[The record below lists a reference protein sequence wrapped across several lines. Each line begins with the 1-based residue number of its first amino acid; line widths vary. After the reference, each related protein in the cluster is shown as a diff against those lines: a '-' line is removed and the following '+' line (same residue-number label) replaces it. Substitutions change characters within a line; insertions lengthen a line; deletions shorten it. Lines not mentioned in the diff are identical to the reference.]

1 MNGDN
6 EGSNEVK
13 VIERTLQE
21 RFIGTLL
28 GAAVGDALG
37 GPVEFMT
44 AQEIANRY
52 GTVREMMG
60 GGPYRWECGEYTDDT
75 SMMLCI
81 AESLAV
87 NHNCC
92 PGDIAQKFVA
102 WYKTEP
108 KDIGCTTREALSRLE
123 NGAPFFAAGVQE
135 KPTNGSIMRCAP
147 LSLMYL
153 FREDALIDA
162 SMEVSA
168 ITHKHIEAK
177 LSCVFLNLMIAKLLL
192 GASQKDAYLY
202 AVTRTKEVNHGFV
215 KKYISSSY
223 SPDPRKGL
231 AVNTLLL
238 AISSFMGARSFEE
251 AVVRAVNLGGD
262 ADTTGAV
269 TGALAGAHF
278 GRSGIPRRW
287 SSKLNPKPA
296 RHFVKLGEKL
306 LGIRIPKEAKVV

>member
-1 MNGDN
+1 M
-6 EGSNEVK
+6 
-13 VIERTLQE
+13 RE

-44 AQEIANRY
+44 AQEISSRY

-60 GGPYRWECGEYTDDT
+60 GGSYGWECGEYTDDT

-81 AESLAV
+81 AESLAT
-87 NHNCC
+87 HKNCC

-102 WYKTEP
+102 WYKTDP
-108 KDIGCTTREALSRLE
+108 KDIGCTTKEALSRLD
-123 NGAPFFAAGVQE
+123 NGMPFFSSGVRE
-135 KPTNGSIMRCAP
+135 KPTNGSITRCAP

-153 FREDALIDA
+153 FRADALIDA

-168 ITHKHIEAK
+168 ITHGHIEAK
-177 LSCVFLNLMIAKLLL
+177 LSCVFINLMIAKLLL
-192 GASQKDAYLY
+192 GANRKDAYDY
-202 AVTRTKEVNHGFV
+202 AVEKTREINREFV

-223 SPDPRKGL
+223 SPESRKGL

-238 AISSFMGARSFEE
+238 STSSVMGAKSFEE
-251 AVVRAVNLGGD
+251 AVVRAINLGGD
-262 ADTTGAV
+262 TDTIGAA

-278 GRSGIPRRW
+278 GRSAIPRRW
-287 SSKLNPKPA
+287 SSRLNPKPA
-296 RHFVKLGEKL
+296 KHFVELGEKL
-306 LGIRIPKEAKVV
+306 FDMGTPKEVRVV